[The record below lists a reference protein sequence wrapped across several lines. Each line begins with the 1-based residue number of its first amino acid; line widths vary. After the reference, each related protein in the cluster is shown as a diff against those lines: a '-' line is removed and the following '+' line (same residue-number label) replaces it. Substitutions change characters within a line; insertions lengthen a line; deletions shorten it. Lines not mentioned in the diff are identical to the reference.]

1 MFMVMPRKGY
11 GRSKECRRRETFF
24 VFKMNKKPID
34 KILYLKNSSLLTNS
48 EKEFYSILEG
58 FLRDDFYLFSKVR
71 IADIVHIPEWYKP
84 YHWAIYWWNRIKSKH
99 VDFLVCHKNT
109 FEPLLVIEVDDPS
122 HLRPER
128 KKRDRLVDFV
138 FRKAKIP
145 ILHLTDESLENKVI
159 LEHLITA
166 IDRR

>member
-1 MFMVMPRKGY
+1 
-11 GRSKECRRRETFF
+11 
-24 VFKMNKKPID
+24 MNKKPID
-34 KILYLKNSSLLTNS
+34 KILYLKNDSLLTNS
-48 EKEFYSILEG
+48 EKKFYSALEESLQDN
-58 FLRDDFYLFSKVR
+58 FHLFSKVR

-84 YHWAIYWWNRIKSKH
+84 YSWAIYWWNRIQAKH
-99 VDFLVCHKNT
+99 VDFLVCQKDS

-145 ILHLTDESLENKVI
+145 IIHLTDESLKNKFV
-159 LEHLITA
+159 LEQNLVTA

>member
-1 MFMVMPRKGY
+1 
-11 GRSKECRRRETFF
+11 
-24 VFKMNKKPID
+24 MNKKPID
-34 KILYLKNSSLLTNS
+34 KILYLKNGSLLTNS
-48 EKEFYSILEG
+48 EKKFYSALKESLQDN
-58 FLRDDFYLFSKVR
+58 FHLFSKVR

-84 YHWAIYWWNRIKSKH
+84 YSWTIYWWNRIQAKH
-99 VDFLVCHKNT
+99 VDFLVCQKDS

-138 FRKAKIP
+138 FRKAKLP
-145 ILHLTDESLENKVI
+145 ILHLTDKSLEDKVA
-159 LEHLITA
+159 LQQNLVTA